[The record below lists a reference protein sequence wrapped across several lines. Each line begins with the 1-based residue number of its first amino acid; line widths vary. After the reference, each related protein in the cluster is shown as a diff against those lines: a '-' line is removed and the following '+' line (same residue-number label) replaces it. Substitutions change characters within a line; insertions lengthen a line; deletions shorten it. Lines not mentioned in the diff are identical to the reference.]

1 MEEFLYFI
9 ILYPSS
15 QKDITFEEPEKNN
28 QKLECI
34 YSVEKID
41 EKYYIKIFKV
51 PKLKG
56 KNKQSNFCFEFEGEM
71 NEYIISFKSKN
82 FTFIFDVCLE
92 FGKKIVPIRRKIDQN
107 KIDYVEKLDYF
118 INALKEK
125 GNEEIINELYKD
137 CIYLYSKNKS
147 FYLLISLFI
156 RIYKKKD
163 LCNELIRIFNEI
175 NEYKKDNEKI
185 VGNVKNLEFYS
196 SKFEEIISE
205 SEHII
210 EENNYDPV
218 YFYGIILCYLNYY
231 DYKNYSKVEKE
242 LLDKRP
248 EILYKILWI
257 YNTYM
262 INAINLNFNSLNEFI
277 RFLIYKKDFFPFK
290 IGLNYIR
297 DLETFIS
304 IINKNK
310 EYYYEYFRHEKD
322 SRKYIITMNKNI
334 RLKNK
339 ENSENDENIIKK
351 EEIEK
356 ESLKENNKNINNNYE
371 DKRYKIISEIKSI
384 INFCEYNE
392 TILVNFSSEF
402 WKYLLYYD
410 IEPKQKNISFC
421 LDLKKI
427 FIKYYEL
434 VIKISEKNGECFVK
448 QDIIDFYDLDEF
460 DFLLKIMIYNNK
472 NLSSV
477 EKLCFLSHSNK
488 VDIDDIFDSF
498 ELNDVNKEFI
508 PCFRKI
514 NFEFIFKDKIEEY
527 IYKLISKI
535 NNISDIGI
543 ITELINF
550 RNIKKIQSKHIYFFL
565 DHLIIKYDNIVE
577 EEIKKLIND

>member
-15 QKDITFEEPEKNN
+15 QKDITFEEPEKNK

-34 YSVEKID
+34 YSLEKID

-51 PKLKG
+51 PKLNG

-71 NEYIISFKSKN
+71 NKYIISFKSKN

-92 FGKKIVPIRRKIDQN
+92 FGKKIIPIRRKIDQN

-118 INALKEK
+118 INALKEN
-125 GNEEIINELYKD
+125 GNEENINELYKD

-163 LCNELIRIFNEI
+163 LCNELIEIFNEI
-175 NEYKKDNEKI
+175 NEYKKNNEKI
-185 VGNVKNLEFYS
+185 VGYVKNLEFYS

-257 YNTYM
+257 YHTYM
-262 INAINLNFNSLNEFI
+262 INAINLNFNSLNKFI
-277 RFLIYKKDFFPFK
+277 RFLIREKDFLSFK
-290 IGLNYIR
+290 TGLNYIR

-304 IINKNK
+304 IINENK
-310 EYYYEYFRHEKD
+310 ELYYKEYFRHEKD
-322 SRKYIITMNKNI
+322 SRKCIITMNKNI

-351 EEIEK
+351 AEIEK

-384 INFCEYNE
+384 INFCGYNE
-392 TILVNFSSEF
+392 TIIVNFSSEF

-410 IEPKQKNISFC
+410 I
-421 LDLKKI
+421 
-427 FIKYYEL
+427 
-434 VIKISEKNGECFVK
+434 
-448 QDIIDFYDLDEF
+448 
-460 DFLLKIMIYNNK
+460 
-472 NLSSV
+472 
-477 EKLCFLSHSNK
+477 
-488 VDIDDIFDSF
+488 
-498 ELNDVNKEFI
+498 
-508 PCFRKI
+508 
-514 NFEFIFKDKIEEY
+514 
-527 IYKLISKI
+527 
-535 NNISDIGI
+535 
-543 ITELINF
+543 
-550 RNIKKIQSKHIYFFL
+550 
-565 DHLIIKYDNIVE
+565 
-577 EEIKKLIND
+577 